1 MTEATETRRIGDP
14 DPRVKRL
21 NRKRLLITIV
31 VLLMVAAPGAFYFSG
46 SYDRWQDGRS
56 LADTCRGSV
65 DTSEIKELLG
75 GDRLRGHDIEEGEGV
90 SPRAGRLHKCS
101 VGIPD
106 GGSWVSVALDWN
118 PDAAGPLHD
127 FGGFTPYG
135 DVGMAIPFGHG
146 WQGVMDQIPMT
157 NDLVAMVNVPCA
169 NRGSDARHSSL
180 IVTVQG
186 NAMRSMEE
194 AVQRARF
201 ARTSVKTAQNAAKAW
216 GCEAQTG
223 SAIDRVPV
231 NTAHAEVKPGAAK
244 GTCTGISTT
253 VRESATDPKA
263 PIENCYLLPDSGSSH
278 YRLSAFY
285 GPFVQA
291 LPAQA
296 GYGDEFDPEQPS
308 GHKGSAFW
316 ASAECSSGGPA
327 LYIATSVPDGDRILS
342 PDGRLAKTA
351 LREFATRSA
360 KRHGCTGLKLP

>member
-1 MTEATETRRIGDP
+1 MTEATEARRIGDP
-14 DPRVKRL
+14 DPRVNRL
-21 NRKRLLITIV
+21 NRKRLLIVTV
-31 VLLMVAAPGAFYFSG
+31 ALLLVAVPGVFYFSG
-46 SYDRWQDGRS
+46 AYDHWQDGRS

-75 GDRLRGHDIEEGEGV
+75 TDRLRGHDIAEDEGAN
-90 SPRAGRLHKCS
+90 PRAGRLHKCS
-101 VGIPD
+101 VGVPD

-118 PDAAGPLHD
+118 PDAAGSLHD

-146 WQGVMDQIPMT
+146 WQGVMDQVPMT
-157 NDLVAMVNVPCA
+157 DGLVAMVNVPCA
-169 NRGSDARHSSL
+169 NHHSDPRHSSL

-186 NAMRSMEE
+186 NAMRSTER

-201 ARTSVKTAQNAAKAW
+201 ARTTVRTAQNAAKAW

-223 SAIDRVPV
+223 TAVDRVPV
-231 NTAHAEVKPGAAK
+231 NTADAEVKPGAAS
-244 GTCTGISTT
+244 GTCAGIRTT

-263 PIENCYLLPDSGSSH
+263 PIENCYLLPDTGSSH

-296 GYGDEFDPEQPS
+296 GYGGEFDPEKPS
-308 GHKGSAFW
+308 GHKETTFW
-316 ASAECSSGGPA
+316 ASAECPSGGPA
-327 LYIATSVPDGDRILS
+327 LYIATRIPDEDRFLQ
-342 PDGRLAKTA
+342 PDGRLAKEA
-351 LREFATRSA
+351 LKEFATRSA
-360 KRHGCTGLKLP
+360 KRHGCKDLKLP